1 MIAWIQSL
9 VPIFKALH
17 IAGLSIWVGGLLTLP
32 LILSRHQPAVVAH
45 EYKLMRRAVHLIYTG
60 TTGAA
65 VITVIAG
72 TWLIFMQGVF
82 MPWLYAKLA
91 FVALLVAAHGWIGH
105 VLVKIAEE
113 PGVSKSP
120 RSIPMLVAVG
130 LPALAILLLVLS
142 KPPLPWAVIPDWL
155 HEPRGGHLPFEVP
168 RR

>member
-45 EYKLMRRAVHLIYTG
+45 EYDLMRRAVHLIYT
-60 TTGAA
+60 TVTAAA
-65 VITVIAG
+65 VVTVIAG

-82 MPWLYAKLA
+82 VPWFYAKLA
-91 FVALLVAAHGWIGH
+91 FVALLVAAHGWIGR
-105 VLVKIAEE
+105 VIVRIAELPE
-113 PGVSKSP
+113 ESKSP
-120 RSIPMLVAVG
+120 RWVPMLIAVT
-130 LPALAILLLVLS
+130 LPALAILFLVLA
-142 KPPLPWAVIPDWL
+142 KPHLPWACVPDWL
-155 HEPRGGHLPFEVP
+155 QEPRGGQLPFDVP